1 LLTARHKAGKP
12 FFAALILTA
21 ALAPKHKGDW
31 KMKTRKCFF
40 TTGMAALALTFVVL
54 AAALMLTG
62 CEKVNSKTDFKQAST
77 LTTAAAV
84 PANMVFVEGGSFMM
98 GSTGGESNEMP
109 VHQVTVKSFSMGKY
123 EVTQEEWVAVMGSN
137 PSNGK
142 GDKLP
147 VENVSWY
154 EAVEYCNK
162 LSLKEGF
169 SPAYRGSGNDITC
182 DMSANGY
189 RLPTEAEWEYA
200 ASGGKMRDVPAQEN
214 EEQHDAAAW
223 YDMNSDSRTHEVG
236 TKAANALGLFD
247 IGGNVWEWCWDRY
260 GAYESDAQT
269 NPTGASSGWLRV
281 ARGGSWGNDSRSLR
295 PTYRINDMP
304 SHRIV
309 NLGFRLL
316 RPSL

>member
-1 LLTARHKAGKP
+1 MNKR
-12 FFAALILTA
+12 FF
-21 ALAPKHKGDW
+21 
-31 KMKTRKCFF
+31 
-40 TTGMAALALTFVVL
+40 LALTGIMLVIGLVL
-54 AAALMLTG
+54 AG
-62 CEKVNSKTDFKQAST
+62 CEKANPETDFKQASP
-77 LTTAAAV
+77 LATAAPPQSAS
-84 PANMVFVEGGSFMM
+84 ANMVFVEGGSFMM
-98 GSTGGESNEMP
+98 GSTNGESNEQP
-109 VHQVTVKSFSMGKY
+109 VHQVTVNSFSMGKY

-137 PSNGK
+137 QSNFK

-162 LSLKEGF
+162 LSLKEGL
-169 SPAYRGSGNDITC
+169 SPAYQGSGNDIMC

-200 ASGGKMRDVPAQEN
+200 ASGGKLRDVPAREN
-214 EEQHDAAAW
+214 AEQHDETAW
-223 YDMNSDSRTHEVG
+223 YDKNSDAKTHEVG

-247 IGGNVWEWCWDRY
+247 MGGNVWEWCWDRY

-269 NPTGASSGWLRV
+269 NPTGASSGRLRV

-295 PTYRINDMP
+295 PAYRINDMP

-316 RPSL
+316 RSGL